1 MTPAAP
7 AKFSTDDSRWAAVLR
22 RDRQADG
29 AFVYA
34 VKTTGVYCRPACP
47 ARLPNRT
54 NVLFFPTGRDAERAG
69 YRACKRCGQSAG
81 HDAVVRACQMIDEA
95 AEPPSLN
102 ELAGAVGLS
111 PFYFHRLFRSVVG
124 VTPKSYADARR
135 IRRFQEGL
143 REGQP
148 VTRAMYEAGFGS
160 SSRCYEG
167 ASDSLGMTP
176 SAYRKGGAG
185 QVIRVA
191 VAPCHLGWVLVAA
204 TEKGVCGIEFGDT
217 AGALREGLAT
227 RFPNAE
233 LRSDDPDFAAWVKT
247 VLSLIDAPGNA
258 LELPLD
264 IRGTAFQRRVWEALR
279 AIPAGSTA
287 TYGEVAVRIGS
298 PAAVRAVA
306 NACAANPVAVAIPC
320 HRVVGQDGE
329 LRGYRWGLRR
339 KQALLER
346 EAGRRQA
353 GERG

>member
-1 MTPAAP
+1 MTAA
-7 AKFSTDDSRWAAVLR
+7 AAAQFSTDNRRWAAVLR
-22 RDRQADG
+22 RDRRADG

-47 ARLPNRT
+47 ARLPKRT
-54 NVLFFPTGRDAERAG
+54 NVRFFPTGRDAERAG
-69 YRACKRCGQSAG
+69 YRACKRCGQG
-81 HDAVVRACQMIDEA
+81 PDHGAVVRACQMIDEA

-102 ELAGAVGLS
+102 ELADAVGLS
-111 PFYFHRLFRSVVG
+111 PFYFHRLFKSVVG

-135 IRRFQEGL
+135 VRRFQEGL

-167 ASDSLGMTP
+167 AAGNLGMTP
-176 SAYRKGGAG
+176 SAYRNGGAG

-217 AGALREGLAT
+217 AGALKEGLAG

-233 LRSDDPDFAAWVKT
+233 LRGDDPDFAAWVGA
-247 VLSLIDAPGNA
+247 VLRLIDAPGQGSD
-258 LELPLD
+258 LPLD

-279 AIPAGSTA
+279 AIPAGTTA
-287 TYGEVAVRIGS
+287 TYGEIAARVGS

-320 HRVVGQDGE
+320 HRVIGQDGE

-339 KQALLER
+339 KRALLER
-346 EAGRRQA
+346 EAGHRQA
-353 GERG
+353 GKRG